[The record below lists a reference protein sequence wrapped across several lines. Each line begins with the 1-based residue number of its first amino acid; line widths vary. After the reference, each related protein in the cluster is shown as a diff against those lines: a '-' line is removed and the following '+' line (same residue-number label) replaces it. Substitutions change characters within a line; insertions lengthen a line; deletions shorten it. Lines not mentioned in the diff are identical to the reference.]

1 MKNLLLAVGFLFCGT
16 MSFAQDWTVPELP
29 YAYEALEPAIDAETM
44 HIHHDKH
51 HLAYVTNLNTAMK
64 VEANQKYAKLNIEQL
79 CAAVDPMDMAI
90 RNNGGGHFNHTF
102 FWNCL
107 SAPST
112 GGEPSAA
119 LANAIQLDFGS
130 MENLKK
136 VMTDEGKARFGS
148 GWVWLC
154 KDDEGGLF
162 VTSTANQ
169 DNPFMSKVVDKPG
182 TPILGIDVWEHAYYL
197 KYQNKRADYLTAIF
211 TVVNWSFVN
220 ERYASR

>member
-51 HLAYVTNLNTAMK
+51 HQAYVTNLNAAMK

-112 GGEPSAA
+112 AGEPSAA

-211 TVVNWSFVN
+211 TIVNWSFVN
-220 ERYASR
+220 ERFAN

>member
-29 YAYEALEPAIDAETM
+29 YAYEALESAIDAETM

-79 CAAVDPMDMAI
+79 CAAVDPEDMAI

-211 TVVNWSFVN
+211 TVVNWSFVS

>member
-1 MKNLLLAVGFLFCGT
+1 

-79 CAAVDPMDMAI
+79 CAAVDPEDMAI

-112 GGEPSAA
+112 AGEPSAA

-136 VMTDEGKARFGS
+136 VMADEGKARFGS

-211 TVVNWSFVN
+211 TIVNWSFVN
-220 ERYASR
+220 E

>member
-29 YAYEALEPAIDAETM
+29 YAYEALEPAIDGETM

-79 CAAVDPMDMAI
+79 CAAVDPKDMAI

-107 SAPST
+107 AAPST
-112 GGEPSAA
+112 GGEPSKELSA
-119 LANAIQLDFGS
+119 AIQRDFGS

-136 VMTDEGKARFGS
+136 LMTDEGKARFGS

-154 KDDEGGLF
+154 KDSKGGLF
-162 VTSTANQ
+162 VTSSANQ
-169 DNPFMSKVVDKPG
+169 DNPLMSKVVDKPG

-211 TVVNWSFVN
+211 TVVNWNFVN
-220 ERYASR
+220 ERFAN

>member
-1 MKNLLLAVGFLFCGT
+1 MKNLLLAVVFLFAGV
-16 MSFAQDWTVPELP
+16 SVFAQEWMVPELP
-29 YAYEALEPAIDAETM
+29 YAYEALEPAIDTETM

-51 HLAYVTNLNTAMK
+51 HLAYVTNLNAAMK

-79 CAAVDPMDMAI
+79 CAAIDSKDMAV

-107 SAPST
+107 AAPST
-112 GGEPSAA
+112 AGAPSKELSAA
-119 LANAIQLDFGS
+119 IQRDFGV
-130 MENLKK
+130 MDNLKK
-136 VMTDEGKARFGS
+136 LMTDEGKSRFGS

-154 KDDEGGLF
+154 KDAKGVLF
-162 VTSTANQ
+162 VTSTPNQ
-169 DNPFMSKVVDKPG
+169 DNPLMSKVVDKAG

-211 TVVNWSFVN
+211 TVVNWNFVN
-220 ERYASR
+220 ERYAN

>member
-1 MKNLLLAVGFLFCGT
+1 MKNLLLAGVFLFAGV
-16 MSFAQDWTVPELP
+16 SVFAQEWTVPELP
-29 YAYEALEPAIDAETM
+29 YAFEALEPAIDAETM

-51 HLAYVTNLNTAMK
+51 HLAYVTNLNAAMK
-64 VEANQKYAKLNIEQL
+64 VEVNQKYAKLNIEEL
-79 CAAVDPMDMAI
+79 CAAIEPKDMAI
-90 RNNGGGHFNHTF
+90 RNNGGGHFNHSF

-107 SAPST
+107 AAPST
-112 GGEPSAA
+112 AGEPSKELSA
-119 LANAIQLDFGS
+119 AIQRDFGS

-136 VMTDEGKARFGS
+136 LMTDEGKARFGS

-154 KDDEGGLF
+154 KDAKGVLF

-169 DNPFMSKVVDKPG
+169 DNPYMSKVVDKPG

-211 TVVNWSFVN
+211 TVVNWNFVS
-220 ERYASR
+220 ERFAN

>member
-51 HLAYVTNLNTAMK
+51 HQAYVTNLNAAMK

-79 CAAVDPMDMAI
+79 CAAVDPEDMAI

-112 GGEPSAA
+112 AGEPSAA

-211 TVVNWSFVN
+211 TIVNWSFVN
-220 ERYASR
+220 ERFAN

>member
-1 MKNLLLAVGFLFCGT
+1 MKNLLLAGVFLFIGV
-16 MSFAQDWTVPELP
+16 SVFAQDWTVPELP
-29 YAYEALEPAIDAETM
+29 YAYEALEIAIDAETM

-51 HLAYVTNLNTAMK
+51 HLAYVTNLNAAMK
-64 VEANQKYAKLNIEQL
+64 LEANQKYAKLNIEQL
-79 CAAVDPMDMAI
+79 CAATEPKDMAV

-102 FWNCL
+102 FWNCMA
-107 SAPST
+107 APAT
-112 GGEPSAA
+112 VGEPSKELEA
-119 LANAIQLDFGS
+119 AIQRDFGG

-136 VMTDEGKARFGS
+136 LMTDEGKSRFGS

-154 KDDEGGLF
+154 KDAKGVLF
-162 VTSTANQ
+162 LTSTPNQ
-169 DNPFMSKVVDKPG
+169 DNPLMSKVVDKPG

-220 ERYASR
+220 ERYAN

>member
-1 MKNLLLAVGFLFCGT
+1 MKNLLLAVVFLSCGT

-44 HIHHDKH
+44 RIHHDKH

-64 VEANQKYAKLNIEQL
+64 AEANQKYAKLNIEQL
-79 CAAVDPMDMAI
+79 CAAVDPKDMAI
-90 RNNGGGHFNHTF
+90 RNNGGGHFNHSF
-102 FWNCL
+102 FWNCM

-112 GGEPSAA
+112 AGEPSAA
-119 LANAIQLDFGS
+119 LANAIRLDFGS

-162 VTSTANQ
+162 VSSTANQ
-169 DNPFMSKVVDKPG
+169 DNPLMSKFVDKPG

-211 TVVNWSFVN
+211 TVVNWSFVS
-220 ERYASR
+220 ERYAN

>member
-1 MKNLLLAVGFLFCGT
+1 MKNLLLALGFLFCGT

-44 HIHHDKH
+44 RIHHDKH
-51 HLAYVTNLNTAMK
+51 HLAYVTNLNAAMK
-64 VEANQKYAKLNIEQL
+64 VEANQKYAKLSIEQL
-79 CAAVDPMDMAI
+79 CAAIDPKDMAI
-90 RNNGGGHFNHTF
+90 RNNGGGHFNHSF

-112 GGEPSAA
+112 AGEPSAA

-136 VMTDEGKARFGS
+136 LMTDEGKARFGS

-162 VTSTANQ
+162 VSSTANQ
-169 DNPFMSKVVDKPG
+169 DNPLMSKVVDMPG

>member
-79 CAAVDPMDMAI
+79 CAAVDPEDMAI

-162 VTSTANQ
+162 VSSTANQ
-169 DNPFMSKVVDKPG
+169 DNPLMSKVVDKPG

>member
-1 MKNLLLAVGFLFCGT
+1 MKNLLLVVVFLFAGV
-16 MSFAQDWTVPELP
+16 SVFAQEWAVPELP

-79 CAAVDPMDMAI
+79 CAAVDPKDMAI

-107 SAPST
+107 AAPST
-112 GGEPSAA
+112 TGEPSKELAA
-119 LANAIQLDFGS
+119 AIQRDFGS
-130 MENLKK
+130 MDNLKK
-136 VMTDEGKARFGS
+136 LMTDEGKARFGS

-154 KDDEGGLF
+154 KDAKGILF
-162 VTSTANQ
+162 VTSTPNQ
-169 DNPFMSKVVDKPG
+169 DNPLMSKVVDKPG
-182 TPILGIDVWEHAYYL
+182 TPIFGIDVWEHAYYL

-211 TVVNWSFVN
+211 TVVNWNFVS

>member
-1 MKNLLLAVGFLFCGT
+1 MKNLLLAGVFLFAGV
-16 MSFAQDWTVPELP
+16 SVFAQEWTVPELP

-51 HLAYVTNLNTAMK
+51 HLAYVTNLNAAMK

-79 CAAVDPMDMAI
+79 CAAIDPKDMAV
-90 RNNGGGHFNHTF
+90 RNNGGGHFNHSF

-107 SAPST
+107 AAPNT
-112 GGEPSAA
+112 GGEPSKELAA
-119 LANAIQLDFGS
+119 AIQRDLGGMD
-130 MENLKK
+130 NLKK
-136 VMTDEGKARFGS
+136 LMTDEGKSRFGS

-154 KDDEGGLF
+154 KDAKGVLF
-162 VTSTANQ
+162 VTSTPNQ

-182 TPILGIDVWEHAYYL
+182 TPIFGIDVWEHAYYL

-211 TVVNWSFVN
+211 SVVNWNFVN
-220 ERYASR
+220 ERFAN

>member
-1 MKNLLLAVGFLFCGT
+1 MKNLLLAIVFLFAGV
-16 MSFAQDWTVPELP
+16 SVFAQEWTVPELP

-51 HLAYVTNLNTAMK
+51 HLAYVTNLNAAMK

-79 CAAVDPMDMAI
+79 CAAIDPKDMAV

-107 SAPST
+107 AAPST
-112 GGEPSAA
+112 AGAPSKELSAA
-119 LANAIQLDFGS
+119 IQRDFGG
-130 MENLKK
+130 MDNLKK
-136 VMTDEGKARFGS
+136 LMTDEGKSRFGS

-154 KDDEGGLF
+154 KDAKGVLF
-162 VTSTANQ
+162 VTSTPNQ
-169 DNPFMSKVVDKPG
+169 DNPLMSKVVDKAG

-197 KYQNKRADYLTAIF
+197 KYQNKRADYLAAIF
-211 TVVNWSFVN
+211 SVVNWNFVN
-220 ERYASR
+220 ERFAN

>member
-1 MKNLLLAVGFLFCGT
+1 MKNLLFAVGFLFCGT

-29 YAYEALEPAIDAETM
+29 YTYEALEPAIDAETM

-51 HLAYVTNLNTAMK
+51 HLAYVTNLNAAMK

-79 CAAVDPMDMAI
+79 CAAIDPKDMAI
-90 RNNGGGHFNHTF
+90 RNNGGGHFNHSF

-107 SAPST
+107 AAPST
-112 GGEPSAA
+112 AGEPSKELSA
-119 LANAIQLDFGS
+119 AIQRDLGGMD
-130 MENLKK
+130 NLKK
-136 VMTDEGKARFGS
+136 LMTDEGKARFGS

-154 KDDEGGLF
+154 KDAKGVLF

-169 DNPFMSKVVDKPG
+169 DNPYMSKVVDKPG

>member
-1 MKNLLLAVGFLFCGT
+1 MKNLLLAGVFLFAGV
-16 MSFAQDWTVPELP
+16 SVFSQEWTVPELP
-29 YAYEALEPAIDAETM
+29 YAYEALEPAIDSETM

-51 HLAYVTNLNTAMK
+51 HLAYVTNLNAAMK

-79 CAAVDPMDMAI
+79 CAAIDPKDMAV

-107 SAPST
+107 ASPSTAGAPSK
-112 GGEPSAA
+112 ELSV
-119 LANAIQLDFGS
+119 AIQRDFGS

-136 VMTDEGKARFGS
+136 LMTDEGKARFGS

-154 KDDEGGLF
+154 KDAKCFLF

-211 TVVNWSFVN
+211 TVVNWNFVS
-220 ERYASR
+220 ERFAN

>member
-51 HLAYVTNLNTAMK
+51 HQAYVTNLNAAMK

-79 CAAVDPMDMAI
+79 CAAVDPEDMAI

-112 GGEPSAA
+112 AGEPSAA

-136 VMTDEGKARFGS
+136 VMADEGKARFGS

-211 TVVNWSFVN
+211 TIVNWSFVN
-220 ERYASR
+220 ERFAN

>member
-1 MKNLLLAVGFLFCGT
+1 MKKLLFAAAFLFLGNIL
-16 MSFAQDWTVPELP
+16 FAQDWTVPELP
-29 YAYEALEPAIDAETM
+29 YAYEALEPAIDGETM

-51 HLAYVTNLNTAMK
+51 HLAYVTNLNTALK
-64 VEANQKYAKLNIEQL
+64 AEANQKYAKLSMEQL

-107 SAPST
+107 SAPNT
-112 GGEPSAA
+112 AGEPSAA

-136 VMTDEGKARFGS
+136 VMTEEGKARFGS

-162 VTSTANQ
+162 VSSTANQ
-169 DNPFMSKVVDKPG
+169 DNPLMSKVVDKPG

-197 KYQNKRADYLTAIF
+197 KYQNKRADYLSAIF

-220 ERYASR
+220 ERFAN

>member
-1 MKNLLLAVGFLFCGT
+1 MKNLLLAVVFLSCGT

-44 HIHHDKH
+44 RIHHDKH

-64 VEANQKYAKLNIEQL
+64 AEANQKYAKLNIEQL
-79 CAAVDPMDMAI
+79 CAAVDPKDMAI
-90 RNNGGGHFNHTF
+90 RNNGGGHFNHSF
-102 FWNCL
+102 FWNCMSAPGTAGEPGMEL
-107 SAPST
+107 SA
-112 GGEPSAA
+112 
-119 LANAIQLDFGS
+119 AIQRDFGS

-136 VMTDEGKARFGS
+136 VMADEGKARFGS

-154 KDDEGGLF
+154 KDAKGLLF

-169 DNPFMSKVVDKPG
+169 DNPLMSKVADKSG

-211 TVVNWSFVN
+211 TVVNWSFVS

>member
-1 MKNLLLAVGFLFCGT
+1 MKNLLLAGVFLFAGV
-16 MSFAQDWTVPELP
+16 SVFSQEWTVPELP

-51 HLAYVTNLNTAMK
+51 HLAYVTNLNAAMK
-64 VEANQKYAKLNIEQL
+64 LEANQKYAKLHIEQL
-79 CAAVDPMDMAI
+79 CAAIDPKDMAI
-90 RNNGGGHFNHTF
+90 RNNGGGHFNHSF

-107 SAPST
+107 AAPST
-112 GGEPSAA
+112 AGEPSKELSA
-119 LANAIQLDFGS
+119 AIQRDLGGMD
-130 MENLKK
+130 NLKK
-136 VMTDEGKARFGS
+136 LMTDEGKARFGS

-154 KDDEGGLF
+154 KDAKGVLF

-169 DNPFMSKVVDKPG
+169 DNPYMSKVVDKPG

-211 TVVNWSFVN
+211 TVVNWSFVS

>member
-44 HIHHDKH
+44 RIHHDKH
-51 HLAYVTNLNTAMK
+51 HLAYVTNLNAAMK
-64 VEANQKYAKLNIEQL
+64 VEANQKYAKLSIEQL
-79 CAAVDPMDMAI
+79 CAAIDPKDMAI
-90 RNNGGGHFNHTF
+90 RNNGGGHFNHAF

-112 GGEPSAA
+112 AGEPSKELSA
-119 LANAIQLDFGS
+119 AIQRDFGS

-136 VMTDEGKARFGS
+136 LMTDEGKARFGS

-154 KDDEGGLF
+154 KDAKGGLF

-169 DNPFMSKVVDKPG
+169 DNPLMAKVVDKPG

-211 TVVNWSFVN
+211 TVVNWSFVS

>member
-51 HLAYVTNLNTAMK
+51 HQAYVTNLNAAMK

-112 GGEPSAA
+112 AGEPSAA

-211 TVVNWSFVN
+211 TIVNWTFVN
-220 ERYASR
+220 ERFAN

>member
-29 YAYEALEPAIDAETM
+29 YTYEALEPAIDAETM

-64 VEANQKYAKLNIEQL
+64 VEANQKYAKLSIEQL
-79 CAAVDPMDMAI
+79 CAAVDPKDMAI

-107 SAPST
+107 AAPST
-112 GGEPSAA
+112 GGEPSKELSA
-119 LANAIQLDFGS
+119 AIQRDFGS

-148 GWVWLC
+148 GWVWLF
-154 KDDEGGLF
+154 KDAKGGLF

-211 TVVNWSFVN
+211 TVVNWSFVS

>member
-51 HLAYVTNLNTAMK
+51 HLAYVTNLNAAMK

-79 CAAVDPMDMAI
+79 CAAVDPEDMAI

-162 VTSTANQ
+162 VSSTANQ
-169 DNPFMSKVVDKPG
+169 DNPFMAKVVDKPG

>member
-1 MKNLLLAVGFLFCGT
+1 MKNLLLAGVFLFAGV
-16 MSFAQDWTVPELP
+16 SVFAQEWTVPELP

-51 HLAYVTNLNTAMK
+51 HLAYVTNLNAAMK

-79 CAAVDPMDMAI
+79 CAAIDPKDMAV

-107 SAPST
+107 AAPST
-112 GGEPSAA
+112 GGEPSKELAA
-119 LANAIQLDFGS
+119 AIQRDFGG
-130 MENLKK
+130 MDNLKK
-136 VMTDEGKARFGS
+136 LMTDEGKSLFGS

-154 KDDEGGLF
+154 KDAKGVLF
-162 VTSTANQ
+162 VTSTPNQ
-169 DNPFMSKVVDKPG
+169 DNPLMSKVVDNPG
-182 TPILGIDVWEHAYYL
+182 TPIFGIDVWEHAYYL

-211 TVVNWSFVN
+211 SVVNWSFVN
-220 ERYASR
+220 ERFAN

>member
-29 YAYEALEPAIDAETM
+29 YAYEALEPAIDPETM

-64 VEANQKYAKLNIEQL
+64 VEANQKYAKLSIEQL
-79 CAAVDPMDMAI
+79 CAAVDPKDMAI
-90 RNNGGGHFNHTF
+90 RNNGGGHFNHSF

-107 SAPST
+107 ASPSTAGAPSK
-112 GGEPSAA
+112 ELAA
-119 LANAIQLDFGS
+119 AIQRDFGS
-130 MENLKK
+130 MDNLKK

-154 KDDEGGLF
+154 KDAKGVLF

-169 DNPFMSKVVDKPG
+169 DNPLMSKVADKPG

-211 TVVNWSFVN
+211 TVVNWSFVS
-220 ERYASR
+220 ERFAN

>member
-29 YAYEALEPAIDAETM
+29 FAYEALEPAIDAETM

-51 HLAYVTNLNTAMK
+51 HQAYVTNLNAAMK
-64 VEANQKYAKLNIEQL
+64 VETNQKYAKLNIEQL

-211 TVVNWSFVN
+211 TVVNWSFVS

>member
-29 YAYEALEPAIDAETM
+29 FAYEALEPAIDAETM

-51 HLAYVTNLNTAMK
+51 HLAYVTNLNAAMK

-211 TVVNWSFVN
+211 TVVNWSFVS

>member
-64 VEANQKYAKLNIEQL
+64 VEANQKYAKLNLEQL

-169 DNPFMSKVVDKPG
+169 DNPFMTKVVEKPG

-220 ERYASR
+220 ERFAN